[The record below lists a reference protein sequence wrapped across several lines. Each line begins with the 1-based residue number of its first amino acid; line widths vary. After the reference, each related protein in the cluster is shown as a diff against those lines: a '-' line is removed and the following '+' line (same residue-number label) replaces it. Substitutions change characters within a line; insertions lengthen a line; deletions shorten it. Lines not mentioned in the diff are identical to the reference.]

1 MTKPE
6 PWIRRR
12 QDRARDLATLPPDT
26 LAASAERFLAADA
39 LHSTRARL
47 RQRFPA
53 MPGPGPAWREWFRAL
68 PARQR
73 EAVIYDL
80 AMMGWDPLGEEP
92 KPKPRRPDPPP
103 VRERVRGLPRPGAE
117 R

>member
-12 QDRARDLATLPPDT
+12 QDRARDLATLPPET
-26 LAASAERFLAADA
+26 LSASAERFLATDA
-39 LHSTRARL
+39 LSSTRQRL
-47 RQRFPA
+47 AQRFPA
-53 MPGPGPAWREWFRAL
+53 MPPPRQGWREWFPAL

-73 EAVIYDL
+73 EAIINDL

-92 KPKPRRPDPPP
+92 KPKPRRPEPPP
-103 VRERVRGLPRPGAE
+103 ARERSRGLSAPGAE

>member
-12 QDRARDLATLPPDT
+12 QERARDLATLPPET
-26 LAASAERFLAADA
+26 LAASAERFLATEA
-39 LHSTRARL
+39 LPSTRQRL
-47 RQRFPA
+47 AQRFPA
-53 MPGPGPAWREWFRAL
+53 MPPAGQGWREWFPAL

-73 EAVIYDL
+73 EALIHDL

-92 KPKPRRPDPPP
+92 KPRPRRPDPPP
-103 VRERVRGLPRPGAE
+103 ARERARGLSRPGAE